1 MQLRKPL
8 LKRHLIESPILNQIT
23 QIDNCWSL
31 SGDVVIATVSGI
43 LAASKSLNIAANT
56 TIDFKQVNDIDTA
69 TISLILEWQRRALK
83 ENQTLKLVNLPANL
97 ISLTQLYGVAELI
110 H

>member
-1 MQLRKPL
+1 MQLPKRPLIKP
-8 LKRHLIESPILNQIT
+8 PILT
-23 QIDNCWSL
+23 QIAQVDNCWSL

-43 LAASKSLNIAANT
+43 LTASKSLNMAANT

-69 TISLILEWQRRALK
+69 TISLILEWQRRAQK
-83 ENQTLKLVNLPANL
+83 ENQAIKLVNLPANL

-110 H
+110 Y